1 MHGGKKY
8 DLRTFVK
15 EQKYDQRIMLC
26 GNGVVYG
33 KSMSMETPN
42 DVLKAWLVNGLA
54 KDGKS
59 NTELARLLG
68 IPQPRVAEMKSGK
81 RLIKTSEVAI
91 ISDYIGEPVPAEI
104 APQQSTR
111 QVPVVGY
118 VGAGAQIFTIDDH
131 HKGAGLEEV
140 EAPPGSNST
149 SVVALRV
156 RGTSMIP
163 VYKDGDLIFYDKRED
178 GDIGHLVG
186 KDCVIQLEDG
196 STYLKELRRANG
208 DFWLHSHNA
217 DPILRPE
224 IVWAARVRWVEK
236 A

>member
-1 MHGGKKY
+1 MIDVERLKKARDDA
-8 DLRTFVK
+8 DLTQG
-15 EQKYDQRIMLC
+15 E
-26 GNGVVYG
+26 
-33 KSMSMETPN
+33 
-42 DVLKAWLVNGLA
+42 LA
-54 KDGKS
+54 KKAGVS
-59 NTELARLLG
+59 QQA
-68 IPQPRVAEMKSGK
+68 
-81 RLIKTSEVAI
+81 
-91 ISDYIGEPVPAEI
+91 IGEIERGAVRTSKSIYKIAAALNVAANYLDPSIPVAN
-104 APQQSTR
+104 SGVSL
-111 QVPVVGY
+111 VPVVGY

-156 RGTSMIP
+156 RGPSMIP
-163 VYKDGDLIFYDKRED
+163 AYKDGDLIFYDKQED

-186 KDCVIQLEDG
+186 KDCVIHLDDG

-208 DFWLHSHNA
+208 EFWLHSHNA
-217 DPILRPE
+217 DPILHPV